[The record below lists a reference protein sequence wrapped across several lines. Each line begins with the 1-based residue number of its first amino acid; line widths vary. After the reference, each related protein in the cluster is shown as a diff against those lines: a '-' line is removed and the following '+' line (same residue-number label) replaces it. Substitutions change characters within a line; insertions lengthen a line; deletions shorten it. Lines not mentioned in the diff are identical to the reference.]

1 MKTEIHDGSIL
12 LRPYRAEDIEV
23 LFAAVRE
30 SLNELSRWMPW
41 CHAGYAIEETRDF
54 ILRMVQT
61 EGEGT
66 DYALG
71 IFDESS
77 GLFLGGT
84 GLNQISQLH
93 RYGNLGYWVR
103 TSAAG
108 RGVATNAARLAAR
121 FGFESL
127 GLNRIEILAAVDNLP
142 SQRVAA
148 KLGAQREGILRR
160 RLWLQ
165 GRAHDAVL
173 HSLVREELEELAAD
187 SRG

>member
-1 MKTEIHDGSIL
+1 MSNEFHDGSIL
-12 LRPYRAEDIEV
+12 IRPYRSEDIEV

-54 ILRMVQT
+54 ILRMVQA
-61 EGEGT
+61 EGDGT
-66 DYALG
+66 DYAFG

-84 GLNQISQLH
+84 GVNQISQLH

-103 TSAAG
+103 TTAAG

-121 FGFESL
+121 FGFENL
-127 GLNRIEILAAVDNLP
+127 GLNRIEILAAVDNVP
-142 SQRVAA
+142 SQRVAS

-160 RLWLQ
+160 RLWIQ
-165 GRAHDAVL
+165 GRAHDAVM
-173 HSLVREELEELAAD
+173 HSLVREDLEQPAAD
-187 SRG
+187 